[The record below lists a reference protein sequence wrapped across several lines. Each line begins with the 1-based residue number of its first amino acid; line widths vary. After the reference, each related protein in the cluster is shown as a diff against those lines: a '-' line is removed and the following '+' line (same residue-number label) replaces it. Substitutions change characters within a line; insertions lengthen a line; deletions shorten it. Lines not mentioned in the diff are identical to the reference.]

1 MEPIKINI
9 IAILIAV
16 VVNFILGW
24 LWYTPLFGKLWGRE
38 MGYDMNEKPASSELM
53 KGMVF
58 MIIGNFLFAWVLA
71 HNMAAWSFVPGTN
84 ENIATTNAIM
94 AAVFTWLGFYFP
106 GDLGSTSWEKKSWT
120 LFFINTGYHLVSLL
134 VVALIISYWPA

>member
-58 MIIGNFLFAWVLA
+58 MIIGNFLFAWVLLI
-71 HNMAAWSFVPGTN
+71 HKDSFLGKKFKHLLTN
-84 ENIATTNAIM
+84 
-94 AAVFTWLGFYFP
+94 VFR
-106 GDLGSTSWEKKSWT
+106 
-120 LFFINTGYHLVSLL
+120 
-134 VVALIISYWPA
+134 